1 MPRASRISPPWL
13 AALSLI
19 ALGASASTQLRETRK
34 TPAAWG
40 KELFEIYCATCHGA
54 DARGGGPAAA
64 SMKTPPSNLT
74 LIRKRHS
81 GEFPTRW
88 VIDFIDGETN
98 VTSHGSRQMPVW
110 GRLFRWKDGSGGARA
125 EISALAAYL
134 GTIQEE

>member
-1 MPRASRISPPWL
+1 MPGAWCIRLPWL
-13 AALSLI
+13 VALSLVL
-19 ALGASASTQLRETRK
+19 LGASSAPQPRETRK
-34 TPAAWG
+34 TAAAWG
-40 KELFEIYCATCHGA
+40 KESYETYCATCHGA
-54 DARGGGPAAA
+54 DARGRGPAAA
-64 SMKTPPSNLT
+64 SLKTPPPDLT
-74 LIRKRHS
+74 LIRKRHG

-134 GTIQEE
+134 ETIQRE

>member
-1 MPRASRISPPWL
+1 MPGARCIRLPWL
-13 AALSLI
+13 IALSLVVL
-19 ALGASASTQLRETRK
+19 AASGATQPRETRK
-34 TPAAWG
+34 TAAAWG
-40 KELFEIYCATCHGA
+40 KELFETYCATCHGA
-54 DARGGGPAAA
+54 DARGRGPAAA
-64 SMKTPPSNLT
+64 SLKRPPPDLT
-74 LIRKRHS
+74 LIRKRHG

-134 GTIQEE
+134 ETIQQE